1 MARTVV
7 PTSKAGD
14 VLTAA
19 WQNTYIKNNEA
30 WHYQMLTP
38 RNLWIGGWRPR
49 ETAGAGGPAVLTAG
63 SNYFDYLAFDKDTK
77 EYAWANIP
85 MPLNYDGGTIT
96 AKVYW
101 SHPATTTN
109 FAVAWKI
116 AAVSLTNAEALNRAL
131 GTAVQVNDSGG
142 TEGVLYIS
150 DATGPITI
158 AGTPAAG
165 ELVHFDIHRV
175 ADDATNDTLAVDAYL
190 HGVLIS
196 YGLA

>member
-19 WQNTYIKNNEA
+19 WQNTYVKNNEA

-49 ETAGAGGPAVLTAG
+49 ETAAAGGPAVLTAG
-63 SNYFDYLAFDKDTK
+63 SNYFDYLAFDKDRK
-77 EYAWANIP
+77 EYEGANIP
-85 MPLNYDGGTIT
+85 MPLNYNGGTIT

-109 FAVAWKI
+109 CAVAWKI
-116 AAVSLTNAEALNRAL
+116 AAIALTMRKRPGIKTQDISAQVRVRREDRVKLVSMEAEK
-131 GTAVQVNDSGG
+131 D
-142 TEGVLYIS
+142 
-150 DATGPITI
+150 
-158 AGTPAAG
+158 
-165 ELVHFDIHRV
+165 
-175 ADDATNDTLAVDAYL
+175 
-190 HGVLIS
+190 
-196 YGLA
+196 